1 MSGTG
6 GAPKYGVVAQLPM
19 AGDIENP
26 LAPRGV
32 NRSADDET
40 ELGYYKSSLANGIT
54 VELSATHKA
63 GMIRHNFPD
72 NTTQA
77 SVLVDVSHVL
87 NSYRGQG
94 LGQSFLGGGISVETS
109 ESDEVVRYTGSGSYD
124 NVSTMLPISIDRTGS
139 STADYTN

>member
-19 AGDIENP
+19 SGDIENP

-32 NRSADDET
+32 TRSADDEA

-63 GMIRHNFPD
+63 GMIRHNFPE

-77 SVLVDVSHVL
+77 NVLVDVSHVL

-124 NVSTMLPISIDRTGS
+124 NVSTTSPIPISETWPAMAGC
-139 STADYTN
+139 AN